1 MLLTDGKQTR
11 YPSYIPIEDT
21 VQLLRSKAARTFAVT
36 IGNNIDMSAMR
47 AVTEKDEDIIEATEF
62 DVLVAKAD
70 SISKTSC
77 VDARELFL

>member
-1 MLLTDGKQTR
+1 MTDGKQSPF
-11 YPSYIPIEDT
+11 PSYIPIEDT
-21 VQLLRSKAARTFAVT
+21 VQRLRSKAAHIFAVT

-47 AVTEKDEDIIEATEF
+47 AVTEKDDDIVQATEF
-62 DVLVAKAD
+62 DVLVTKAD